1 MKPILFIALTFAL
14 ASCQHSDS
22 EQTSAQNSA
31 YKIATTSGVTQGRA
45 NSSQKG
51 ASAKEDAAKES
62 AALDVVGWFDIPY
75 AQPPLG
81 DLRWRAPRPL
91 LTPEAAIAEKEST
104 ACVQPASNYG
114 GAEGEGIVGAE
125 DCLYLD
131 IRAPHDFAGKN
142 YPVMVWIHGGGN
154 KTGLKDYYDFSTL
167 VAGKKVVVVALN
179 YRLGAL
185 GWFSH
190 PAIQGLQEGA
200 DKAANFGTLDLIQGL
215 SWVRDNIAQFGGDA
229 ENVTIFGESAGGH
242 NVYTLLASPLAKGL
256 FHKAIA
262 QSGYT
267 ASSTLEDAYN
277 REGADRFVTRGSW
290 QVTNDLLA
298 QEQAAGQDTLA
309 PEVLYGILKGTDAR
323 QFIALYAETSDAD
336 FTPLTTA
343 DGVVVPLEGLE
354 AALGN
359 PEYAKNVPVMS
370 GANKDEVTLW
380 LGLHR
385 YFMATSYPFTKLL
398 PPKVTIKN
406 PELYQFWV
414 RTRSHAWKVR
424 GVDVPLTALENAG
437 YQQLYAYRFDWDDQ
451 EKSFFIDFPNILG
464 AAHGTDISFVTGD
477 FKYGPITSYIYPEGE
492 ARDQMQRTVQNAW
505 GDFAATATPDNSL
518 PFSWQR
524 FTSAGKAYIHL
535 DKDAFL
541 RPDRETDTLDS
552 LLAKV
557 AADSH
562 AQREEKCL
570 MVWDTLV
577 NIGDRDIERYNAWN
591 NGQCASFDALT
602 EQSNM
607 VRELIEKYGST
618 SVL

>member
-51 ASAKEDAAKES
+51 AAAKESAAKES

-309 PEVLYGILKGTDAR
+309 PEVLYGILKGADAR

-343 DGVVVPLEGLE
+343 DGVVVPLEGL
-354 AALGN
+354 
-359 PEYAKNVPVMS
+359 
-370 GANKDEVTLW
+370 
-380 LGLHR
+380 
-385 YFMATSYPFTKLL
+385 
-398 PPKVTIKN
+398 
-406 PELYQFWV
+406 
-414 RTRSHAWKVR
+414 
-424 GVDVPLTALENAG
+424 
-437 YQQLYAYRFDWDDQ
+437 
-451 EKSFFIDFPNILG
+451 
-464 AAHGTDISFVTGD
+464 
-477 FKYGPITSYIYPEGE
+477 
-492 ARDQMQRTVQNAW
+492 
-505 GDFAATATPDNSL
+505 
-518 PFSWQR
+518 
-524 FTSAGKAYIHL
+524 
-535 DKDAFL
+535 
-541 RPDRETDTLDS
+541 
-552 LLAKV
+552 
-557 AADSH
+557 
-562 AQREEKCL
+562 
-570 MVWDTLV
+570 
-577 NIGDRDIERYNAWN
+577 
-591 NGQCASFDALT
+591 
-602 EQSNM
+602 
-607 VRELIEKYGST
+607 
-618 SVL
+618 